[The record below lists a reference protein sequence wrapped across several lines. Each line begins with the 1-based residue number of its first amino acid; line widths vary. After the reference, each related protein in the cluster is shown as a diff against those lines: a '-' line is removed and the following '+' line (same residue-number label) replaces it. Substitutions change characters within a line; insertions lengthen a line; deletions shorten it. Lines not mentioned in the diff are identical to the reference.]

1 MTNLSNFDPFLDW
14 NVEFI
19 DNAVVLKKG
28 TDKSLYM
35 LNDEHKTPF
44 KMYFLG
50 TFDIYKAMDLKLKY
64 NDYIYIT
71 DDNNYDYGRKLFSI
85 NDDCKIN
92 VLMKK
97 LNKQIPQ
104 TFTNEELNK
113 LLAMTLSES
122 KINLKQLNDYPIY
135 YNYIINLINKQKRKI
150 DESEQLMNK
159 LKEYIMMNQNKDKTL
174 LRFDLHSKKEYNKLL
189 DKHKIELDDYIKKPR
204 KVKTITIKKNEAN
217 FIGPDSKGGQ
227 DITDFLKNPP
237 TRDLQNNIKLFEYFF
252 DRKPSDYEIQLLNVH
267 EPQFNIRKQIKN
279 YQFKT
284 YSRIPGG
291 FIGDIFFN
299 KSKFACLLLININT
313 RKAYAYALNNVEVYE
328 VNPDSKGSQIKP
340 IGGQK
345 NDYGNREYTITYSTT
360 NKKTT
365 SNLINVFNKFLNDI
379 DHKPKARTLK
389 EAKITSLRFDNES
402 AVKSKQFQTML
413 RNNGITFV
421 PVVEGSHTSLSLID
435 RLCRTIRDISYNMGI
450 KILTQNDI
458 NKVLN
463 VYNNMYHSSLSK
475 ILGKKITPNEV
486 NNSPELEQ
494 QIINYCID
502 YNKQLKVLHPEIE
515 LQVGQ
520 ICKVYQPFDKFKK
533 RRRLLKKDYYKIVN
547 KTGNIYT
554 VQNMRNNK
562 KIDVPRYF
570 IYDI

>member
-1 MTNLSNFDPFLDW
+1 MMNLSNSGPSLDW

-28 TDKSLYM
+28 TDKRLYM
-35 LNDEHKTPF
+35 LNDKYKTPF
-44 KMYFLG
+44 KMYFVG
-50 TFDIYKAMDLKLKY
+50 TFDEYKAMFLKLKY
-64 NDYIYIT
+64 NEYIYVKD
-71 DDNNYDYGRKLFSI
+71 DDNYTSRLFSI
-85 NDDCKIN
+85 NNYCKIN
-92 VLMKK
+92 MLMKK
-97 LNKQIPQ
+97 LNNQIPQ
-104 TFTNEELNK
+104 TFTNKELNK
-113 LLAMTLSES
+113 
-122 KINLKQLNDYPIY
+122 IDLKQLNDYPIY
-135 YNYIINLINKQKRKI
+135 YNYIINLINEQKRKI
-150 DESEQLMNK
+150 VESEQLMNE
-159 LKEYIMMNQNKDKTL
+159 LKEYILINPKMDKIL
-174 LRFDLHSKKEYNKLL
+174 LKLDLDKKGYNKLI
-189 DKHKIELDDYIKKPR
+189 DIHKIELNDYINNRR
-204 KVKTITIKKNEAN
+204 KVKTITIKKNE
-217 FIGPDSKGGQ
+217 
-227 DITDFLKNPP
+227 DINDFLKNPP

-252 DRKPSDYEIQLLNVH
+252 NRKPSDYETQLLNVH
-267 EPQFNIRKQIKN
+267 EPQFNVRKQIKN

-284 YSRIPGG
+284 YSRVPGG

-313 RKAYAYALNNVEVYE
+313 RKAYGYSLNNVEIKPLMAMTPKE
-328 VNPDSKGSQIKP
+328 SKP
-340 IGGQK
+340 IGGQ
-345 NDYGNREYTITYSTT
+345 NDYGNQVYEINPGSKGSQVYTITYSTT

-365 SNLINVFNKFLNDI
+365 SNLINVFKQFLNDI
-379 DHKPKARTLK
+379 NH
-389 EAKITSLRFDNES
+389 KITSLRFDNES

-413 RNNGITFV
+413 RNNGIKFV

-450 KILTQNDI
+450 KILTQKDI
-458 NKVLN
+458 DKVLN

-475 ILGKKITPNEV
+475 MLGKKITPNEV
-486 NNSPELEQ
+486 NDHPELEQ

-554 VQNMRNNK
+554 VQNTRNNK

>member
-1 MTNLSNFDPFLDW
+1 MTNVDW
-14 NVEFI
+14 LVEFI
-19 DNAVVLKKG
+19 DNSVVLRKG
-28 TDKSLYM
+28 TNETIYM

-50 TFDIYKAMDLKLKY
+50 TFDIDKAIDLSLKY
-64 NDYIYIT
+64 NDYVYLKD
-71 DDNNYDYGRKLFSI
+71 DDNYNPRTTLFSI
-85 NDDCKIN
+85 NDNCKIN

-104 TFTNEELNK
+104 IFTNEELN
-113 LLAMTLSES
+113 

-135 YNYIINLINKQKRKI
+135 YNYITKLINEQKRKI
-150 DESEQLMNK
+150 DESKQLMDE
-159 LKEYIMMNQNKDKTL
+159 LKKYILMNQNKDKTL
-174 LRFDLHSKKEYNKLL
+174 LKLELEHKGFNKLIPNHM
-189 DKHKIELDDYIKKPR
+189 DEINNFIKSVQST
-204 KVKTITIKKNEAN
+204 KVKTITINKNE
-217 FIGPDSKGGQ
+217 
-227 DITDFLKNPP
+227 DITDFLQNPP

-252 DRKPSDYEIQLLNVH
+252 DRKPNDYETQLLNVH
-267 EPQFNIRKQIKN
+267 EPHFNIRKQIKK

-284 YSRIPGG
+284 YSRVPGG

-313 RKAYAYALNNVEVYE
+313 RKAYAYALNNVEIE
-328 VNPDSKGSQIKP
+328 PL
-340 IGGQK
+340 GQK
-345 NDYGNREYTITYSTT
+345 NDYGSQEYTITYSTT

-365 SNLINVFNKFLNDI
+365 SNLINVFKQFLNDI
-379 DHKPKARTLK
+379 DH
-389 EAKITSLRFDNES
+389 EITSLRFDNES

-413 RNNGITFV
+413 RNNGITFIS
-421 PVVEGSHTSLSLID
+421 VVEGSHTSLSLID
-435 RLCRTIRDISYNMGI
+435 RLCRTIRDISYNTGI
-450 KILTQNDI
+450 KILNQDSI
-458 NKVLN
+458 NKILN
-463 VYNNMYHSSLSK
+463 IYNNMYHSSLSK

-486 NNSPELEQ
+486 NEHPELEQ

-533 RRRLLKKDYYKIVN
+533 RRRLLKKDYYRIVN

-554 VQNMRNNK
+554 VQNVRNNK

>member
-1 MTNLSNFDPFLDW
+1 MMNLSNSGPNVLNNDW

-19 DNAVVLKKG
+19 DNAVVLRKG
-28 TDKSLYM
+28 TDKRIYM

-50 TFDIYKAMDLKLKY
+50 TFNEYKAMDLKLKY
-64 NDYIYIT
+64 NDYIYVKY
-71 DDNNYDYGRKLFSI
+71 DDDYKSRLFSI
-85 NDDCKIN
+85 NNDCKIN

-104 TFTNEELNK
+104 TFTNEGLN
-113 LLAMTLSES
+113 
-122 KINLKQLNDYPIY
+122 KINLEQLNDYPIY
-135 YNYIINLINKQKRKI
+135 YNYITNLINKQKRKI
-150 DESEQLMNK
+150 DESEQLMNE
-159 LKEYIMMNQNKDKTL
+159 LKNYVLMNPNRDKTL
-174 LRFDLHSKKEYNKLL
+174 LKIDLRNKGFDKLL
-189 DKHKIELDDYIKKPR
+189 NNHKIELDDYINNKR
-204 KVKTITIKKNEAN
+204 KIKTITIKKNE
-217 FIGPDSKGGQ
+217 
-227 DITDFLKNPP
+227 DINDFLQNPP

-252 DRKPSDYEIQLLNVH
+252 NRKPSDYEIQLLNVH

-313 RKAYAYALNNVEVYE
+313 RKAYAYTLNNVEVE
-328 VNPDSKGSQIKP
+328 PKARIPKESNKVNPDSKGSQSKP
-340 IGGQK
+340 IGQ
-345 NDYGNREYTITYSTT
+345 NEEYTITYSTT

-365 SNLINVFNKFLNDI
+365 TNLINVFKQFLNDI
-379 DHKPKARTLK
+379 DH
-389 EAKITSLRFDNES
+389 KITSLRFDNES

-413 RNNGITFV
+413 RNNGIKFI

-475 ILGKKITPNEV
+475 MLGKKITPNEV
-486 NNSPELEQ
+486 NEHPELEQ

-515 LQVGQ
+515 LQIGQ

-533 RRRLLKKDYYKIVN
+533 RRRLLKKDYYKIIN

-554 VQNMRNNK
+554 VQNTRNNK

>member
-1 MTNLSNFDPFLDW
+1 MNDKW
-14 NVEFI
+14 NIEFI
-19 DNAVVLKKG
+19 DDSVVLKKG
-28 TDKSLYM
+28 TNETIYM

-50 TFDIYKAMDLKLKY
+50 TFDIFKAMNLKLKY
-64 NDYIYIT
+64 NEYIYNT
-71 DDNNYDYGRKLFSI
+71 DDYERKMFSI
-85 NDDCKIN
+85 NDNCKIN

-113 LLAMTLSES
+113 
-122 KINLKQLNDYPIY
+122 IDLKPLNDYPIY
-135 YNYIINLINKQKRKI
+135 YEYITKLINKQKRKI
-150 DESEQLMNK
+150 DESEQLMNE
-159 LKEYIMMNQNKDKTL
+159 LKKYVLMNPNRDKTL
-174 LRFDLHSKKEYNKLL
+174 LKFDLEHKGFNKLIPN
-189 DKHKIELDDYIKKPR
+189 HMNEMNNFIKSVQST
-204 KVKTITIKKNEAN
+204 KVKTITIKKNE
-217 FIGPDSKGGQ
+217 
-227 DITDFLKNPP
+227 DINDFLQNPP

-267 EPQFNIRKQIKN
+267 EPYFNIRKQIKN

-313 RKAYAYALNNVEVYE
+313 RKAYAYALNNVEVNK
-328 VNPDSKGSQIKP
+328 VDPDSKGSQ
-340 IGGQK
+340 
-345 NDYGNREYTITYSTT
+345 EYTITYSTT

-365 SNLINVFNKFLNDI
+365 TNLINVFKQFLNDI
-379 DHKPKARTLK
+379 DHK
-389 EAKITSLRFDNES
+389 ISSLRFDNES
-402 AVKSKQFQTML
+402 AVKSKMFQTML
-413 RNNGITFV
+413 RNNGIKFI

-435 RLCRTIRDISYNMGI
+435 RLCRTIRDISYNTKT

-463 VYNNMYHSSLSK
+463 IYNNMYHSSLSK

-486 NNSPELEQ
+486 NEHPELEQ

-515 LQVGQ
+515 LEVGQ

-554 VQNMRNNK
+554 VQNVRNNK

>member
-1 MTNLSNFDPFLDW
+1 MMNLSNSDPSLDW

-19 DNAVVLKKG
+19 NNAVVLRKG
-28 TDKSLYM
+28 TDKRLYM

-50 TFDIYKAMDLKLKY
+50 TFDEYKARDLRLKY
-64 NDYIYIT
+64 NNYIYVAY
-71 DDNNYDYGRKLFSI
+71 DDNYNPNELFSI
-85 NDDCKIN
+85 NNDCKIN

-104 TFTNEELNK
+104 IFTNEELNK
-113 LLAMTLSES
+113 
-122 KINLKQLNDYPIY
+122 IDLKQLNDYPIY

-150 DESEQLMNK
+150 YESEQLMNK
-159 LKEYIMMNQNKDKTL
+159 FKEYILMNPNRDKL
-174 LRFDLHSKKEYNKLL
+174 LLKFDLHDKIEYNKLL
-189 DKHKIELDDYIKKPR
+189 PNHMHELDDYINNRR
-204 KVKTITIKKNEAN
+204 KVKTITIKKN
-217 FIGPDSKGGQ
+217 D
-227 DITDFLKNPP
+227 DINDFLKNPP

-252 DRKPSDYEIQLLNVH
+252 NRKPSDYEIQLLNVH
-267 EPQFNIRKQIKN
+267 EPQFNIRKQIKK

-313 RKAYAYALNNVEVYE
+313 RKAYAYALNNVE
-328 VNPDSKGSQIKP
+328 IKP
-340 IGGQK
+340 IGGQ
-345 NDYGNREYTITYSTT
+345 NEEYTITYSTT

-365 SNLINVFNKFLNDI
+365 SNLINVFNQFLNDI
-379 DHKPKARTLK
+379 NH
-389 EAKITSLRFDNES
+389 EITSLRFDNES

-413 RNNGITFV
+413 RNNKITFI

-450 KILTQNDI
+450 KILNQDSI

-475 ILGKKITPNEV
+475 MLGKKITPNEV
-486 NNSPELEQ
+486 NEHPELEQ

-554 VQNMRNNK
+554 VQNVRNNK

>member
-1 MTNLSNFDPFLDW
+1 MMNLSNSGQNVLNW

-19 DNAVVLKKG
+19 DDSVVLKKG
-28 TDKSLYM
+28 TNETIYM

-50 TFDIYKAMDLKLKY
+50 TFDIDKAIDLRLKY
-64 NDYIYIT
+64 NDYVYLK
-71 DDNNYDYGRKLFSI
+71 DYDNYKTTLFSI
-85 NDDCKIN
+85 NNDCKIN

-97 LNKQIPQ
+97 LNKQIPKI
-104 TFTNEELNK
+104 FTNEELNK
-113 LLAMTLSES
+113 
-122 KINLKQLNDYPIY
+122 IDLKQLNDYPIY
-135 YNYIINLINKQKRKI
+135 YNYITNLINEQKRKI
-150 DESEQLMNK
+150 VESEQLMNE
-159 LKEYIMMNQNKDKTL
+159 LKKYILMNPNRDKTL
-174 LRFDLHSKKEYNKLL
+174 LKFDLQNKREYNKLI
-189 DKHKIELDDYIKKPR
+189 DIHKIELDDYINNRR
-204 KVKTITIKKNEAN
+204 KVKTIIINKNE
-217 FIGPDSKGGQ
+217 DV
-227 DITDFLKNPP
+227 TDFLQNPP

-252 DRKPSDYEIQLLNVH
+252 NRIPSDYEIQLLNVH
-267 EPQFNIRKQIKN
+267 EPHFNIRKQIKK

-284 YSRIPGG
+284 YSRVPGG

-313 RKAYAYALNNVEVYE
+313 RKAYAYALNNVEIEPV
-328 VNPDSKGSQIKP
+328 
-340 IGGQK
+340 
-345 NDYGNREYTITYSTT
+345 GNKVYTITYSTT

-365 SNLINVFNKFLNDI
+365 SNLINVFKKFINDI
-379 DHKPKARTLK
+379 NH
-389 EAKITSLRFDNES
+389 KITSLRFDNES

-413 RNNGITFV
+413 RNNGIKFIS
-421 PVVEGSHTSLSLID
+421 VVEGSHTSLSLID

-450 KILTQNDI
+450 KILNQDSI

-475 ILGKKITPNEV
+475 MTNKKITPNEV

-554 VQNMRNNK
+554 VQNTRNNK

>member
-1 MTNLSNFDPFLDW
+1 MMNLSNSGSNVLNNDW

-28 TDKSLYM
+28 TDKRIYM

-64 NDYIYIT
+64 NEYIYEK
-71 DDNNYDYGRKLFSI
+71 DDDDYKSRLFSI
-85 NDDCKIN
+85 NNDCKIN

-104 TFTNEELNK
+104 TFTNEGLN
-113 LLAMTLSES
+113 

-135 YNYIINLINKQKRKI
+135 YNYINNLINEQKRKI
-150 DESEQLMNK
+150 DESEQLMNE
-159 LKEYIMMNQNKDKTL
+159 LKNYVLMNRNRDKTL
-174 LRFDLHSKKEYNKLL
+174 LKFDLHEKREYDKLFPN
-189 DKHKIELDDYIKKPR
+189 HKIELDDYINNKR
-204 KVKTITIKKNEAN
+204 KIKTITIKKNE
-217 FIGPDSKGGQ
+217 
-227 DITDFLKNPP
+227 DINDFLQNPP

-252 DRKPSDYEIQLLNVH
+252 NRKPSDYEIQLLNVH
-267 EPQFNIRKQIKN
+267 EPQFNIRKQIKK

-313 RKAYAYALNNVEVYE
+313 RKAYAYALNNVE
-328 VNPDSKGSQIKP
+328 IKP
-340 IGGQK
+340 IGGQ
-345 NDYGNREYTITYSTT
+345 NDYGSQVKPIRGQNDYGSQEYTITYSTT

-365 SNLINVFNKFLNDI
+365 SNLINVFKQFLNDI
-379 DHKPKARTLK
+379 DH
-389 EAKITSLRFDNES
+389 KITSLRFDNES

-413 RNNGITFV
+413 RNNGIKFV

-475 ILGKKITPNEV
+475 MLNKKITPNEV

-554 VQNMRNNK
+554 VQNTRNNK

-570 IYDI
+570 IYDLA

>member
-1 MTNLSNFDPFLDW
+1 MAFFYTKMTNLSNSGPTVMNNEW

-19 DNAVVLKKG
+19 DYSVVLKKG
-28 TDKSLYM
+28 TDKRTYM

-50 TFDIYKAMDLKLKY
+50 TFNEYEVMNLELKY
-64 NDYIYIT
+64 NDYIYIEY
-71 DDNNYDYGRKLFSI
+71 DNDYKSRLFSI

-92 VLMKK
+92 ILMKK

-104 TFTNEELNK
+104 TFTNEGLNK
-113 LLAMTLSES
+113 
-122 KINLKQLNDYPIY
+122 INTSQLNDYPIY
-135 YNYIINLINKQKRKI
+135 YNYIIKLINKQKRKI
-150 DESEQLMNK
+150 DESEQLMNE
-159 LKEYIMMNQNKDKTL
+159 LKKYIMMNPNKDKTL
-174 LRFDLHSKKEYNKLL
+174 LKIDLRNKGFNKLL
-189 DKHKIELDDYIKKPR
+189 NNHKIKVDDYINNKR
-204 KVKTITIKKNEAN
+204 KIKTITIKKNE
-217 FIGPDSKGGQ
+217 
-227 DITDFLKNPP
+227 DINDFLQNPP

-252 DRKPSDYEIQLLNVH
+252 NRKPSDYEIQLLNVH

-313 RKAYAYALNNVEVYE
+313 RKAYAYALNNVEVYK
-328 VNPDSKGSQIKP
+328 VNPDSKGNQVYKVNPDSER
-340 IGGQK
+340 GQVYEINPGSK
-345 NDYGNREYTITYSTT
+345 GNQEYTITYSTT

-365 SNLINVFNKFLNDI
+365 SNLINVFKQFLNDI
-379 DHKPKARTLK
+379 DHK
-389 EAKITSLRFDNES
+389 ITNLRFDNES

-413 RNNGITFV
+413 RNNGIKFV

-458 NKVLN
+458 NKILN

-486 NNSPELEQ
+486 NDNPELEQ

-515 LQVGQ
+515 LKIGQ

-533 RRRLLKKDYYKIVN
+533 RRRLLKKDYYKIIN

-554 VQNMRNNK
+554 VQNIRNNK

-570 IYDI
+570 IYNLA

>member
-1 MTNLSNFDPFLDW
+1 MMNLSNSGPSVLNNEW

-19 DNAVVLKKG
+19 DNAVVLRKG
-28 TDKSLYM
+28 TDKRIYM

-64 NDYIYIT
+64 NDYIYEKDDYT
-71 DDNNYDYGRKLFSI
+71 DDYILKMYSI

-104 TFTNEELNK
+104 TFTNEELN
-113 LLAMTLSES
+113 

-150 DESEQLMNK
+150 DESEQLMNE
-159 LKEYIMMNQNKDKTL
+159 LKKYVLMNQNRDKTL
-174 LRFDLHSKKEYNKLL
+174 LKMDLRNKGFDKLL
-189 DKHKIELDDYIKKPR
+189 NNHKIELNDYINNKR
-204 KVKTITIKKNEAN
+204 KIKTITIKKNE
-217 FIGPDSKGGQ
+217 
-227 DITDFLKNPP
+227 DINDFLKNPP

-252 DRKPSDYEIQLLNVH
+252 NRKPNDYEIQLLNVH

-284 YSRIPGG
+284 YSRVPGG

-313 RKAYAYALNNVEVYE
+313 RKAYAYALNNVEVYK
-328 VNPDSKGSQIKP
+328 VNPDSKGNQVKPKARVPKEAKP
-340 IGGQK
+340 IGQ
-345 NDYGNREYTITYSTT
+345 NEEYTITYSTT

-365 SNLINVFNKFLNDI
+365 TNLINVFKQFLNDI
-379 DHKPKARTLK
+379 NH
-389 EAKITSLRFDNES
+389 KITSLRFDNES

-413 RNNGITFV
+413 RNNGIKFI

-463 VYNNMYHSSLSK
+463 VYNNMFHSSLSK

-486 NNSPELEQ
+486 NDNPELEQ

-554 VQNMRNNK
+554 VQNVRNNK

-570 IYDI
+570 IYDLA

>member
-1 MTNLSNFDPFLDW
+1 MAFFYTKMMNLSNSGPTVMDW

-19 DNAVVLKKG
+19 DDSVVLKKG
-28 TDKSLYM
+28 TDKRTYM

-50 TFDIYKAMDLKLKY
+50 TFNEYEVMNLELKY
-64 NDYIYIT
+64 NDYIYVEY
-71 DDNNYDYGRKLFSI
+71 DNDYKSSLFSI

-92 VLMKK
+92 ILMKK

-104 TFTNEELNK
+104 TFTNEGLN
-113 LLAMTLSES
+113 
-122 KINLKQLNDYPIY
+122 KINLEQLNEYPIY

-150 DESEQLMNK
+150 DESEQLMNE
-159 LKEYIMMNQNKDKTL
+159 LKKYVLMNPNKDKTL
-174 LRFDLHSKKEYNKLL
+174 LKYDLEHKGFNKLIIN
-189 DKHKIELDDYIKKPR
+189 HKIELNDYINNRR
-204 KVKTITIKKNEAN
+204 KIKTITIKKNE
-217 FIGPDSKGGQ
+217 
-227 DITDFLKNPP
+227 DINDFLQNPP

-252 DRKPSDYEIQLLNVH
+252 NRKPSDYEIQLLNVH
-267 EPQFNIRKQIKN
+267 EPYFNVRKQIKQ

-284 YSRIPGG
+284 YSRVPGG

-313 RKAYAYALNNVEVYE
+313 RKAYAYALNNVEVYK
-328 VNPDSKGSQIKP
+328 VNQDSKGSQAKP
-340 IGGQK
+340 IGQ
-345 NDYGNREYTITYSTT
+345 NEEYTITYSTT

-365 SNLINVFNKFLNDI
+365 SNLINVFKQFLNDI
-379 DHKPKARTLK
+379 DH
-389 EAKITSLRFDNES
+389 KITSLRFDNES

-413 RNNGITFV
+413 RNNGIKFI

-458 NKVLN
+458 NKILN

-486 NNSPELEQ
+486 NEHPELEQ

-554 VQNMRNNK
+554 VQNTRNNK

>member
-1 MTNLSNFDPFLDW
+1 MINDEW

-19 DNAVVLKKG
+19 DESVVLRKG
-28 TDKSLYM
+28 TDKRMYM

-50 TFDIYKAMDLKLKY
+50 TFDIDQAIDLMLKY
-64 NDYIYIT
+64 NDYVYLKN
-71 DDNNYDYGRKLFSI
+71 DDNYNPRTTLFSI
-85 NDDCKIN
+85 NDNCKIN
-92 VLMKK
+92 ILIKK

-104 TFTNEELNK
+104 IFTNEELNK
-113 LLAMTLSES
+113 
-122 KINLKQLNDYPIY
+122 IDIKQLNDYPIY

-150 DESEQLMNK
+150 DESKQLMDE
-159 LKEYIMMNQNKDKTL
+159 LKKYVLMNQNKDKTL
-174 LRFDLHSKKEYNKLL
+174 IKLELEHKGFNKLL
-189 DKHKIELDDYIKKPR
+189 PNHMDELNDYIKSVQST
-204 KVKTITIKKNEAN
+204 KVKTITIKKNDE
-217 FIGPDSKGGQ
+217 ID
-227 DITDFLKNPP
+227 DFLKNPP
-237 TRDLQNNIKLFEYFF
+237 TRDLQNNVKLFEYFF
-252 DRKPSDYEIQLLNVH
+252 NRKPNDYETQLLNVH
-267 EPQFNIRKQIKN
+267 EPHFNIRKQIKK

-284 YSRIPGG
+284 YSRVPGG

-313 RKAYAYALNNVEVYE
+313 RKAYAYALNNVEIE
-328 VNPDSKGSQIKP
+328 PKGNQ
-340 IGGQK
+340 

-365 SNLINVFNKFLNDI
+365 SNLINVFKQFLNDI
-379 DHKPKARTLK
+379 DHKPNARNLS
-389 EAKITSLRFDNES
+389 ESKITSLRFDNES

-413 RNNGITFV
+413 RNNGIKFI

-463 VYNNMYHSSLSK
+463 VYNNMFHSSLSK

-486 NNSPELEQ
+486 NDHPELEQ

-515 LQVGQ
+515 LEIGQ
-520 ICKVYQPFDKFKK
+520 ICKVFQPFDKFKK
-533 RRRLLKKDYYKIVN
+533 RRRLLKKDYYRIVN

-554 VQNMRNNK
+554 VQNVRNNK

>member
-1 MTNLSNFDPFLDW
+1 MAFFYTKMTNLSNSGPTVMDW

-19 DNAVVLKKG
+19 DNAVVLRKG
-28 TDKSLYM
+28 TDKRTYM

-50 TFDIYKAMDLKLKY
+50 TFNEYEVMNLELKY
-64 NDYIYIT
+64 NDYIYVEY
-71 DDNNYDYGRKLFSI
+71 DNDYKSRLFSI
-85 NDDCKIN
+85 NNDCKIN
-92 VLMKK
+92 ILMKK

-113 LLAMTLSES
+113 IDLE
-122 KINLKQLNDYPIY
+122 QLNEYPIY

-150 DESEQLMNK
+150 DESEQLMNE
-159 LKEYIMMNQNKDKTL
+159 LKKYVLMNPNKDKTL
-174 LRFDLHSKKEYNKLL
+174 LKIDLHSKREYDKLL
-189 DKHKIELDDYIKKPR
+189 PNHKFKLDDYINNKR
-204 KVKTITIKKNEAN
+204 KIKTITIKKNE
-217 FIGPDSKGGQ
+217 
-227 DITDFLKNPP
+227 DINDFLQNPP

-252 DRKPSDYEIQLLNVH
+252 NRKPSDYEIQLLNVH

-284 YSRIPGG
+284 YSRVPGG

-313 RKAYAYALNNVEVYE
+313 RKTYAYALNNVEVYK
-328 VNPDSKGSQIKP
+328 VNPDSKGSQ
-340 IGGQK
+340 
-345 NDYGNREYTITYSTT
+345 NEEYTITYSTT

-365 SNLINVFNKFLNDI
+365 SNLINVFKQFLNDI
-379 DHKPKARTLK
+379 DH
-389 EAKITSLRFDNES
+389 KITSLRFDNES

-413 RNNGITFV
+413 RNNGIKFI

-458 NKVLN
+458 NKILN

-486 NNSPELEQ
+486 NDNPELEQ

-554 VQNMRNNK
+554 VQNVRNNK

>member
-1 MTNLSNFDPFLDW
+1 MMNLSNSEPNVLNNEW

-19 DNAVVLKKG
+19 DNAVVLRKG
-28 TDKSLYM
+28 TDKRTYM

-64 NDYIYIT
+64 NDYIYVKY
-71 DDNNYDYGRKLFSI
+71 DDDYKSRLFSI
-85 NDDCKIN
+85 NNDCKIN

-104 TFTNEELNK
+104 IFTNEELNK
-113 LLAMTLSES
+113 
-122 KINLKQLNDYPIY
+122 IDLKQLNDYPIY

-150 DESEQLMNK
+150 DESEQLMNE
-159 LKEYIMMNQNKDKTL
+159 LKKYVLMNPNRDKTL
-174 LRFDLHSKKEYNKLL
+174 LKMDLRNKGFDKLL
-189 DKHKIELDDYIKKPR
+189 NNHKIELDDYINNKR
-204 KVKTITIKKNEAN
+204 KIKTITIKKNE
-217 FIGPDSKGGQ
+217 
-227 DITDFLKNPP
+227 DINDFLQNPP
-237 TRDLQNNIKLFEYFF
+237 TRDLQNNIRLFEYFF

-267 EPQFNIRKQIKN
+267 EPYFNIRKQIKQ

-284 YSRIPGG
+284 YSRVPGG

-313 RKAYAYALNNVEVYE
+313 RKAYGYALNNVEIE
-328 VNPDSKGSQIKP
+328 PLDKE
-340 IGGQK
+340 
-345 NDYGNREYTITYSTT
+345 NDYGNQEYTITYSTT

-365 SNLINVFNKFLNDI
+365 SNLINVFKQFLNDI
-379 DHKPKARTLK
+379 DH
-389 EAKITSLRFDNES
+389 KITSLRFDNES

-413 RNNGITFV
+413 RNNKIKFI

-515 LQVGQ
+515 LQIGQ

-554 VQNMRNNK
+554 VQNTRNNK

-570 IYDI
+570 IYDILD

>member
-1 MTNLSNFDPFLDW
+1 MMNLSNSGPSVLNNEW

-19 DNAVVLKKG
+19 DNAVVLRKG
-28 TDKSLYM
+28 TDKRIYM

-64 NDYIYIT
+64 NDYIYEKNDYT
-71 DDNNYDYGRKLFSI
+71 DDYILKMYSI

-104 TFTNEELNK
+104 TFTNEELN
-113 LLAMTLSES
+113 

-150 DESEQLMNK
+150 DESEQLMNE
-159 LKEYIMMNQNKDKTL
+159 LKKYVLMNQNRDKTL
-174 LRFDLHSKKEYNKLL
+174 LKMDLRNKGFDKLL
-189 DKHKIELDDYIKKPR
+189 NNHKIELNDYINNKR
-204 KVKTITIKKNEAN
+204 KIKTIKIVRNE
-217 FIGPDSKGGQ
+217 
-227 DITDFLKNPP
+227 DINDFLKNPP

-252 DRKPSDYEIQLLNVH
+252 NRKPNDYEIQLLNVH
-267 EPQFNIRKQIKN
+267 EPYFNIRKQIKN

-313 RKAYAYALNNVEVYE
+313 RKAYAYALNNVEVYK
-328 VNPDSKGSQIKP
+328 VNPDSKGSQIETIK
-340 IGGQK
+340 GQ
-345 NDYGNREYTITYSTT
+345 NEEYTITYSTT

-365 SNLINVFNKFLNDI
+365 NNLINVFKQFLNDI
-379 DHKPKARTLK
+379 NH
-389 EAKITSLRFDNES
+389 KITSLRFDNES
-402 AVKSKQFQTML
+402 AVKSKQFQIML

-450 KILTQNDI
+450 KILNQDSI
-458 NKVLN
+458 NKVIN

-475 ILGKKITPNEV
+475 MLGKKITPNEV
-486 NNSPELEQ
+486 NEHPELEQ

-554 VQNMRNNK
+554 VQNTRNNK

>member
-1 MTNLSNFDPFLDW
+1 MMNLSNSGPNVLDW

-19 DNAVVLKKG
+19 DNAVVLRKG
-28 TDKSLYM
+28 TNETIYM
-35 LNDEHKTPF
+35 LNDQHKTPF

-50 TFDIYKAMDLKLKY
+50 TFNEYKAMDLKLKY
-64 NDYIYIT
+64 NEYIYIEF
-71 DDNNYDYGRKLFSI
+71 DDDYKNRLFSI
-85 NDDCKIN
+85 NNDCKIN

-97 LNKQIPQ
+97 LNEQIPQ
-104 TFTNEELNK
+104 TFTNEGLN
-113 LLAMTLSES
+113 

-150 DESEQLMNK
+150 DESEQIMNELKNYVLMNR
-159 LKEYIMMNQNKDKTL
+159 NRDKTL
-174 LRFDLHSKKEYNKLL
+174 LKFDLHDKREYNKLL
-189 DKHKIELDDYIKKPR
+189 PNHKIELDNYINESR
-204 KVKTITIKKNEAN
+204 KVKTITIKKNE
-217 FIGPDSKGGQ
+217 
-227 DITDFLKNPP
+227 DINDFLKNPP

-252 DRKPSDYEIQLLNVH
+252 NRKPSDYEIQLLNVH
-267 EPQFNIRKQIKN
+267 EPYFNVRKQIKN

-328 VNPDSKGSQIKP
+328 VSQESWPGLRKSPNPDSKGSQIKP
-340 IGGQK
+340 IGGQ
-345 NDYGNREYTITYSTT
+345 NDYGSQEYTITYSTT

-365 SNLINVFNKFLNDI
+365 SNLINVFKQFLNDI
-379 DHKPKARTLK
+379 DH
-389 EAKITSLRFDNES
+389 KITSLRFDNES

-413 RNNGITFV
+413 QNNGIKFI

-475 ILGKKITPNEV
+475 ILNKKITPNEV
-486 NNSPELEQ
+486 NEHPELEQ

-515 LQVGQ
+515 LEVGQ
-520 ICKVYQPFDKFKK
+520 ICKVYQSFDKFKK
-533 RRRLLKKDYYKIVN
+533 RRRILKKDYYKIVN

-554 VQNMRNNK
+554 VQNTRNNK

-570 IYDI
+570 IYDLA

>member
-1 MTNLSNFDPFLDW
+1 MMNDEW

-19 DNAVVLKKG
+19 DNSVVLKKG

-35 LNDEHKTPF
+35 LNDQHKTPF

-50 TFDIYKAMDLKLKY
+50 TFDIYKSIGLELKY
-64 NDYIYIT
+64 NEYIYNT
-71 DDNNYDYGRKLFSI
+71 DDDNDDYGRKMFSI
-85 NDDCKIN
+85 NDNCKIN

-122 KINLKQLNDYPIY
+122 KIDLKPLNDYPIY
-135 YNYIINLINKQKRKI
+135 YNYITKLINEQKRKI
-150 DESEQLMNK
+150 NDSEQLMNK
-159 LKEYIMMNQNKDKTL
+159 LKEYVLMNQNMDKTL
-174 LRFDLHSKKEYNKLL
+174 L
-189 DKHKIELDDYIKKPR
+189 KIELRNKGFDKLFPNHMRELNDYINNKR
-204 KVKTITIKKNEAN
+204 KIKTITIKKNE
-217 FIGPDSKGGQ
+217 
-227 DITDFLKNPP
+227 DITDFLQNPP

-252 DRKPSDYEIQLLNVH
+252 DRKPSAYEIQLLNVH
-267 EPQFNIRKQIKN
+267 EPHFNLRKQIKK

-284 YSRIPGG
+284 YSRVPGG

-313 RKAYAYALNNVEVYE
+313 RKAYAYALNNVEVHE

-340 IGGQK
+340 IGK
-345 NDYGNREYTITYSTT
+345 ENYYGNNVYTITYSTT

-365 SNLINVFNKFLNDI
+365 SNLINVFNQFLNDI
-379 DHKPKARTLK
+379 DHKPNARNLK
-389 EAKITSLRFDNES
+389 DSKITSLRFDNES

-413 RNNGITFV
+413 RNNGIKFI

-450 KILTQNDI
+450 KIINQDSI

-475 ILGKKITPNEV
+475 MLGKKITPNEV

-554 VQNMRNNK
+554 VQNTRNNK

>member
-1 MTNLSNFDPFLDW
+1 MMNLSNSDPSLLDW

-19 DNAVVLKKG
+19 DNAVVLRKG
-28 TDKSLYM
+28 TDKRIYM

-50 TFDIYKAMDLKLKY
+50 TFDTYKAMDLKLKY
-64 NDYIYIT
+64 NDYIYET
-71 DDNNYDYGRKLFSI
+71 DDTYYGPTRKLFSI
-85 NDDCKIN
+85 NNDCKIN

-97 LNKQIPQ
+97 LNNQIPQ
-104 TFTNEELNK
+104 TFTNEELN
-113 LLAMTLSES
+113 

-135 YNYIINLINKQKRKI
+135 YHYIINLINKQKRKI
-150 DESEQLMNK
+150 VESEQLMNE
-159 LKEYIMMNQNKDKTL
+159 LKNYVLMNRNRDKTL
-174 LRFDLHSKKEYNKLL
+174 LKFDLHDKREYNKLL
-189 DKHKIELDDYIKKPR
+189 PNHKIKLDNYINESR
-204 KVKTITIKKNEAN
+204 KVKTITIKRNE
-217 FIGPDSKGGQ
+217 
-227 DITDFLKNPP
+227 DINDFLQNPP

-252 DRKPSDYEIQLLNVH
+252 NRKPNDYEIQLLNVH
-267 EPQFNIRKQIKN
+267 EPYFNIRKQIKN

-284 YSRIPGG
+284 YSRVPGG

-328 VNPDSKGSQIKP
+328 VNPDSKGSQVKP
-340 IGGQK
+340 LDK
-345 NDYGNREYTITYSTT
+345 ENDYGSREYTITYSTT

-365 SNLINVFNKFLNDI
+365 NNLINVFKQFLNDI
-379 DHKPKARTLK
+379 DH
-389 EAKITSLRFDNES
+389 KITSLRFDNES

-413 RNNGITFV
+413 RNNKIKFV

-486 NNSPELEQ
+486 NEHPELEQ

-554 VQNMRNNK
+554 VQNVRNNK

>member
-1 MTNLSNFDPFLDW
+1 MMNLSNSDPTVMAWNPSESGPISLAW

-19 DNAVVLKKG
+19 DNAVVLRKG
-28 TDKSLYM
+28 TDKRIYM

-50 TFDIYKAMDLKLKY
+50 TFNEYKVIDLKF
-64 NDYIYIT
+64 NDYIYVKS
-71 DDNNYDYGRKLFSI
+71 DDNYYYKITLFSI
-85 NDDCKIN
+85 NNNCKIN
-92 VLMKK
+92 ILMKK
-97 LNKQIPQ
+97 LNNQIPQ
-104 TFTNEELNK
+104 TFTNEGLNK
-113 LLAMTLSES
+113 
-122 KINLKQLNDYPIY
+122 IDLKQLNDYPIY
-135 YNYIINLINKQKRKI
+135 YNYITNLINKQKRKI
-150 DESEQLMNK
+150 DESEQLMNEFK
-159 LKEYIMMNQNKDKTL
+159 KYILMNLKKDKTL
-174 LRFDLHSKKEYNKLL
+174 LKMDLHAKKEYDKLL
-189 DKHKIELDDYIKKPR
+189 PNYKIKLDNYINESR
-204 KVKTITIKKNEAN
+204 KIKTITIKKNE
-217 FIGPDSKGGQ
+217 
-227 DITDFLKNPP
+227 DINDFLQNPP

-252 DRKPSDYEIQLLNVH
+252 NRKPNDYEIQLLNVH
-267 EPQFNIRKQIKN
+267 EPQFNVRKQIKK

-284 YSRIPGG
+284 YSRVPGG

-313 RKAYAYALNNVEVYE
+313 RKAYAYALNNVEVYK
-328 VNPDSKGSQIKP
+328 VNPDSKGIQIKP
-340 IGGQK
+340 IGGQ
-345 NDYGNREYTITYSTT
+345 NDYGNQEYAITYSTT

-365 SNLINVFNKFLNDI
+365 SNLINVFKQFLNDI
-379 DHKPKARTLK
+379 NH
-389 EAKITSLRFDNES
+389 KITSLRFDNES
-402 AVKSKQFQTML
+402 AIKSKSFQTML
-413 RNNGITFV
+413 RNNGIKFV

-486 NNSPELEQ
+486 NEHPELEQ

-554 VQNMRNNK
+554 VQNTRNNK

-570 IYDI
+570 IYDLA

>member
-1 MTNLSNFDPFLDW
+1 MTNVDW
-14 NVEFI
+14 NIEFI
-19 DNAVVLKKG
+19 DNSVVLKKG
-28 TDKSLYM
+28 TDNVLYM
-35 LNDEHKTPF
+35 LNDQHKTPF

-50 TFDIYKAMDLKLKY
+50 TFDIYKSIGLELKY
-64 NDYIYIT
+64 NEYIYNT
-71 DDNNYDYGRKLFSI
+71 DDDNDDYGRKMFSI
-85 NDDCKIN
+85 NDNCKIN

-104 TFTNEELNK
+104 TFSNEELNK
-113 LLAMTLSES
+113 
-122 KINLKQLNDYPIY
+122 INVDSSSQLNDYPIY
-135 YNYIINLINKQKRKI
+135 YKYISNLINKQKRKI

-159 LKEYIMMNQNKDKTL
+159 LKEYIMMNPKMDKIL
-174 LRFDLHSKKEYNKLL
+174 LKFELEHKGFNKLIPN
-189 DKHKIELDDYIKKPR
+189 HMNEINNFIKSVQST
-204 KVKTITIKKNEAN
+204 KVKTITIKKNDEIA
-217 FIGPDSKGGQ
+217 
-227 DITDFLKNPP
+227 DFLQNPP
-237 TRDLQNNIKLFEYFF
+237 TKDLQNNIKLFEYFF
-252 DRKPSDYEIQLLNVH
+252 NRKPNDYETQLLDVH
-267 EPQFNIRKQIKN
+267 EPHFNIRKQIKK

-313 RKAYAYALNNVEVYE
+313 RKAYAYALNNVEIE
-328 VNPDSKGSQIKP
+328 PISQA
-340 IGGQK
+340 
-345 NDYGNREYTITYSTT
+345 NDYGGQEYTITYSTT

-365 SNLINVFNKFLNDI
+365 NNLINVFKQFLNDVN
-379 DHKPKARTLK
+379 H
-389 EAKITSLRFDNES
+389 KITSLRFDNES
-402 AVKSKQFQTML
+402 AVKSKSFQTML
-413 RNNGITFV
+413 RNNGIKFI

-435 RLCRTIRDISYNMGI
+435 RLCRTIRDISYNLGI
-450 KILTQNDI
+450 KILTQKDI
-458 NKVLN
+458 NKVLD

-475 ILGKKITPNEV
+475 ILAKKITPNEV
-486 NNSPELEQ
+486 NEHPELEQ

-515 LQVGQ
+515 LEIGQ

-570 IYDI
+570 IYDL

>member
-1 MTNLSNFDPFLDW
+1 MTNVDW
-14 NVEFI
+14 LVEFI
-19 DNAVVLKKG
+19 DNSVVLRKG
-28 TDKSLYM
+28 TNETIYM

-50 TFDIYKAMDLKLKY
+50 TFDIDKAIDLSLKY
-64 NDYIYIT
+64 NDYVYLK
-71 DDNNYDYGRKLFSI
+71 DDNNYNPRTTLFSI
-85 NDDCKIN
+85 NDNCKIN

-104 TFTNEELNK
+104 IFTNEELN
-113 LLAMTLSES
+113 

-135 YNYIINLINKQKRKI
+135 YNYITKLINEQKRKI
-150 DESEQLMNK
+150 DESKQLMDE
-159 LKEYIMMNQNKDKTL
+159 LKKYILMNQNKDKTL
-174 LRFDLHSKKEYNKLL
+174 LKLELEHKGFNKLIPNHM
-189 DKHKIELDDYIKKPR
+189 DEINNFIKSVQST
-204 KVKTITIKKNEAN
+204 KVKTITINKNE
-217 FIGPDSKGGQ
+217 
-227 DITDFLKNPP
+227 DITDFLQNPP

-252 DRKPSDYEIQLLNVH
+252 DRKPNDYETQLLNVH
-267 EPQFNIRKQIKN
+267 EPHFNIRKQIKK

-284 YSRIPGG
+284 YSRVPGG

-313 RKAYAYALNNVEVYE
+313 RKAYAYALNNVEIE
-328 VNPDSKGSQIKP
+328 PL
-340 IGGQK
+340 GQ
-345 NDYGNREYTITYSTT
+345 NDYGSREYTITYSTT

-365 SNLINVFNKFLNDI
+365 SNLINVFKQFLNDI
-379 DHKPKARTLK
+379 DH
-389 EAKITSLRFDNES
+389 EITSLRFDNES

-413 RNNGITFV
+413 RNNGITFI

-435 RLCRTIRDISYNMGI
+435 RLCRTIRDISYNTGI
-450 KILTQNDI
+450 KILNQDSI
-458 NKVLN
+458 NKILN
-463 VYNNMYHSSLSK
+463 IYNNMYHSSLSK

-486 NNSPELEQ
+486 NEHPELEQ

-533 RRRLLKKDYYKIVN
+533 RRRLLKKDYYRIVN

-554 VQNMRNNK
+554 VQNVRNNK

>member
-1 MTNLSNFDPFLDW
+1 MSNVDW

-19 DNAVVLKKG
+19 DNAVVLRKG
-28 TDKSLYM
+28 TDKRTYM

-50 TFDIYKAMDLKLKY
+50 TFNEYKVIDLKLKY
-64 NDYIYIT
+64 NDYIYVKY
-71 DDNNYDYGRKLFSI
+71 DDYETTLFSI
-85 NDDCKIN
+85 NNNCKIN
-92 VLMKK
+92 MLMKK

-104 TFTNEELNK
+104 TFTNEGLN
-113 LLAMTLSES
+113 
-122 KINLKQLNDYPIY
+122 KINLEQLNDYPIY

-150 DESEQLMNK
+150 DESEQLMNE
-159 LKEYIMMNQNKDKTL
+159 LKNYVLINRNRDKTL
-174 LRFDLHSKKEYNKLL
+174 LRFDLHAKREYNKLL
-189 DKHKIELDDYIKKPR
+189 LNHKIELDNYINESR
-204 KVKTITIKKNEAN
+204 KIKTITIKKNEN
-217 FIGPDSKGGQ
+217 IN
-227 DITDFLKNPP
+227 DFLQNPP

-252 DRKPSDYEIQLLNVH
+252 NRKPNDYEIQLLNVH
-267 EPQFNIRKQIKN
+267 EPYFNVRKQIKN

-284 YSRIPGG
+284 YSRVPGG

-313 RKAYAYALNNVEVYE
+313 RKAYAYALNNVE
-328 VNPDSKGSQIKP
+328 IKP
-340 IGGQK
+340 IGNQ
-345 NDYGNREYTITYSTT
+345 NEEYTITYSTT

-365 SNLINVFNKFLNDI
+365 SNLINVFKQFLHDI
-379 DHKPKARTLK
+379 DH
-389 EAKITSLRFDNES
+389 KITSLRFDNES

-413 RNNGITFV
+413 RNNCIKFV

-475 ILGKKITPNEV
+475 MLGKKITPNEV
-486 NNSPELEQ
+486 NDNPELEQ

-515 LQVGQ
+515 LEIGQ

-554 VQNMRNNK
+554 VQNVRNNK

-570 IYDI
+570 IYDLA

>member
-1 MTNLSNFDPFLDW
+1 MMNLSNSGPSILNNEW

-28 TDKSLYM
+28 TDKRIHM

-64 NDYIYIT
+64 NEYIYEK
-71 DDNNYDYGRKLFSI
+71 DDYMLKMYSI
-85 NDDCKIN
+85 NDNCKIN

-97 LNKQIPQ
+97 LNKEIPQ
-104 TFTNEELNK
+104 TFTNKELN
-113 LLAMTLSES
+113 

-135 YNYIINLINKQKRKI
+135 YNYIINLIDKQKRKI
-150 DESEQLMNK
+150 DESEQIMNK
-159 LKEYIMMNQNKDKTL
+159 LKEYVLMNRNKDKTL
-174 LRFDLHSKKEYNKLL
+174 LKMDLHAKREYNKLL
-189 DKHKIELDDYIKKPR
+189 LNHKIELDDYINNKR
-204 KVKTITIKKNEAN
+204 KIKTITIKKNE
-217 FIGPDSKGGQ
+217 
-227 DITDFLKNPP
+227 DINDFLKNPP

-252 DRKPSDYEIQLLNVH
+252 NRKPSDYEIQLLNVH
-267 EPQFNIRKQIKN
+267 EPYFNVRKQIKN

-284 YSRIPGG
+284 YSRVPGG

-313 RKAYAYALNNVEVYE
+313 RKAYAYGLNDVEVYK
-328 VNPDSKGSQIKP
+328 VNPDSKGSQAKP
-340 IGGQK
+340 IGQ
-345 NDYGNREYTITYSTT
+345 NEEYTITYSTT

-365 SNLINVFNKFLNDI
+365 SNLINVFKQFLNDI
-379 DHKPKARTLK
+379 NH
-389 EAKITSLRFDNES
+389 KITSLRFDNES

-413 RNNGITFV
+413 RNNDIKFI

-475 ILGKKITPNEV
+475 MLGKKITPNEV
-486 NNSPELEQ
+486 NDSPELEQ

-554 VQNMRNNK
+554 VQNTRNNK

-570 IYDI
+570 IYDT

>member
-1 MTNLSNFDPFLDW
+1 MMNLSNSGSNVLNNDW

-19 DNAVVLKKG
+19 DYAVVLKKG
-28 TDKSLYM
+28 TDKTIYM
-35 LNDEHKTPF
+35 LNDQHKTPF

-64 NDYIYIT
+64 NEYIYEK
-71 DDNNYDYGRKLFSI
+71 DDDDYKSRLFSI
-85 NDDCKIN
+85 NNDCKIN

-104 TFTNEELNK
+104 TFTNEGLN
-113 LLAMTLSES
+113 

-135 YNYIINLINKQKRKI
+135 YNYINNLINEQKRKI

-159 LKEYIMMNQNKDKTL
+159 LKNYVLMNPNRDKTL
-174 LRFDLHSKKEYNKLL
+174 LKFDLHEKREYNKLL
-189 DKHKIELDDYIKKPR
+189 PNHKIELDDYINNKR
-204 KVKTITIKKNEAN
+204 KIKTITIKKNE
-217 FIGPDSKGGQ
+217 
-227 DITDFLKNPP
+227 DINDFLQNPP

-252 DRKPSDYEIQLLNVH
+252 NRKPSDYEIQLLNIH
-267 EPQFNIRKQIKN
+267 EPQFNIRKQIKK

-340 IGGQK
+340 IGGQ
-345 NDYGNREYTITYSTT
+345 NDYGNQLYTITYSTT

-365 SNLINVFNKFLNDI
+365 SNLINVFKQFLNDI
-379 DHKPKARTLK
+379 DH
-389 EAKITSLRFDNES
+389 KITSLRFDNES

-413 RNNGITFV
+413 RNNGIKFV

-475 ILGKKITPNEV
+475 ILAKKITPNEV

-554 VQNMRNNK
+554 VQNTRNNK

-570 IYDI
+570 IYDLA

>member
-1 MTNLSNFDPFLDW
+1 MAFFYTKMMNLSNSGPTVMDW

-19 DNAVVLKKG
+19 DDSVVLKKG
-28 TDKSLYM
+28 TDKRTYM

-50 TFDIYKAMDLKLKY
+50 TFNEYEVMNLELKY
-64 NDYIYIT
+64 NDYIYVEY
-71 DDNNYDYGRKLFSI
+71 DNDYKSRLFSI
-85 NDDCKIN
+85 NNDCKIN
-92 VLMKK
+92 ILMKK

-104 TFTNEELNK
+104 IFTNEELNK
-113 LLAMTLSES
+113 IDLS
-122 KINLKQLNDYPIY
+122 QLNDYPIY

-150 DESEQLMNK
+150 DESEQLMNE
-159 LKEYIMMNQNKDKTL
+159 LKKYVLMNPKKDKTL
-174 LRFDLHSKKEYNKLL
+174 LKYDLEHKGFNKLIIN
-189 DKHKIELDDYIKKPR
+189 HKIELNDYINNRR
-204 KVKTITIKKNEAN
+204 KIKTITIKKNE
-217 FIGPDSKGGQ
+217 
-227 DITDFLKNPP
+227 DINDFLQNPP

-252 DRKPSDYEIQLLNVH
+252 NRKPSDYEIQLLNVH
-267 EPQFNIRKQIKN
+267 EPQFNVRKQIKQ

-284 YSRIPGG
+284 YSRVPGG

-313 RKAYAYALNNVEVYE
+313 RKAYAYALNNVEVYK
-328 VNPDSKGSQIKP
+328 VNQDSKGSQ
-340 IGGQK
+340 
-345 NDYGNREYTITYSTT
+345 NEEYTITYSTT

-365 SNLINVFNKFLNDI
+365 SNLINVFKQFLNDI
-379 DHKPKARTLK
+379 DH
-389 EAKITSLRFDNES
+389 KITSLRFDNES

-413 RNNGITFV
+413 RNNGIKFI

-458 NKVLN
+458 NKILN

-486 NNSPELEQ
+486 NDNPELEQ

-554 VQNMRNNK
+554 VQNTRNNK

>member
-1 MTNLSNFDPFLDW
+1 MMNLSESGPSLLDW

-19 DNAVVLKKG
+19 DNAIVLKKG
-28 TDKSLYM
+28 TDKTIYM

-50 TFDIYKAMDLKLKY
+50 TFDIDKAMDLKLKY
-64 NDYIYIT
+64 NEYVYEKNDYT
-71 DDNNYDYGRKLFSI
+71 DDYLLKIYSI
-85 NDDCKIN
+85 NDNCKIN
-92 VLMKK
+92 ILMKK
-97 LNKQIPQ
+97 LNKQIQQ
-104 TFTNEELNK
+104 TFTNKELNK
-113 LLAMTLSES
+113 
-122 KINLKQLNDYPIY
+122 IDLKPLKEYPIY

-150 DESEQLMNK
+150 DDSEQLMNK
-159 LKEYIMMNQNKDKTL
+159 LKEYIMMNPKMDKIL
-174 LRFDLHSKKEYNKLL
+174 LKFELEYKGFNKLIPN
-189 DKHKIELDDYIKKPR
+189 HMNEINNFIKSVQST
-204 KVKTITIKKNEAN
+204 KVKTITIKKN
-217 FIGPDSKGGQ
+217 D
-227 DITDFLKNPP
+227 DITDFLQNPP
-237 TRDLQNNIKLFEYFF
+237 TKDLQNNIKLFEYFF
-252 DRKPSDYEIQLLNVH
+252 NRKPSDYETQLLNVH
-267 EPQFNIRKQIKN
+267 EPQFNIRKQIKR

-291 FIGDIFFN
+291 YIGDIFFN

-313 RKAYAYALNNVEVYE
+313 RKAYAYALNNVEL
-328 VNPDSKGSQIKP
+328 KP
-340 IGGQK
+340 IG
-345 NDYGNREYTITYSTT
+345 NSEYTITYSTT

-365 SNLINVFNKFLNDI
+365 TNLINVFNQFLNDI
-379 DHKPKARTLK
+379 DH
-389 EAKITSLRFDNES
+389 KITSLRFDNES
-402 AVKSKQFQTML
+402 AVKSKMFQTML
-413 RNNGITFV
+413 RNNGIKFI

-435 RLCRTIRDISYNMGI
+435 RLCRTIRDLSYNMGI

-475 ILGKKITPNEV
+475 MTNKKITPNEV

-515 LQVGQ
+515 LQIGQ

-554 VQNMRNNK
+554 VQNTRNNK

>member
-1 MTNLSNFDPFLDW
+1 MMNLSNSGTTW

-19 DNAVVLKKG
+19 DDSVVLKKG
-28 TDKSLYM
+28 TNETIYM
-35 LNDEHKTPF
+35 LNDQHKTPF

-50 TFDIYKAMDLKLKY
+50 TFDIYKSIGLELKY
-64 NDYIYIT
+64 NEYIYNT
-71 DDNNYDYGRKLFSI
+71 DDDNDDYGRKMFSI
-85 NDDCKIN
+85 NDNCKIN

-113 LLAMTLSES
+113 IKPKARAPKETNTS
-122 KINLKQLNDYPIY
+122 QLNDYPIY
-135 YNYIINLINKQKRKI
+135 YEYIYNLINKQKHKI
-150 DESEQLMNK
+150 DDSEQLMNE
-159 LKEYIMMNQNKDKTL
+159 LKEYIMMNPKMDKIL
-174 LRFDLHSKKEYNKLL
+174 LKFELEHKGFNKLIPN
-189 DKHKIELDDYIKKPR
+189 HMNEINNFIKSVQST
-204 KVKTITIKKNEAN
+204 KVKTITMKKNDE
-217 FIGPDSKGGQ
+217 ID
-227 DITDFLKNPP
+227 DFLQNPP

-252 DRKPSDYEIQLLNVH
+252 DRKPSNYEIQLLDVH
-267 EPQFNIRKQIKN
+267 ESHFNIRKQIKN

-313 RKAYAYALNNVEVYE
+313 RKAYAYALNNVEIKPIGKTNDYGNQVYE
-328 VNPDSKGSQIKP
+328 INPGSKGSQ
-340 IGGQK
+340 
-345 NDYGNREYTITYSTT
+345 EYTITYSTI

-365 SNLINVFNKFLNDI
+365 SNLINVFKQFLNDI
-379 DHKPKARTLK
+379 NH
-389 EAKITSLRFDNES
+389 KITSLRFDNES
-402 AVKSKQFQTML
+402 AIKSKMFQTML
-413 RNNGITFV
+413 RDNKIKFV
-421 PVVEGSHTSLSLID
+421 SVVEGSHTSLSLID

-475 ILGKKITPNEV
+475 MLNKKITPNEV
-486 NNSPELEQ
+486 NEHPELEQ

-554 VQNMRNNK
+554 VQNTRNNK

>member
-1 MTNLSNFDPFLDW
+1 MMNLSNSGPTVMDW

-19 DNAVVLKKG
+19 DNAVVLRKG
-28 TDKSLYM
+28 TDKRIYM

-50 TFDIYKAMDLKLKY
+50 TFDIYKSMDLKLKY
-64 NDYIYIT
+64 NEYIYDTI
-71 DDNNYDYGRKLFSI
+71 DDNYDYRRKMFSI

-113 LLAMTLSES
+113 IDLS
-122 KINLKQLNDYPIY
+122 KLNDYPIY

-150 DESEQLMNK
+150 DESEQLMNE
-159 LKEYIMMNQNKDKTL
+159 LKEYVLMNQKKDKTL
-174 LRFDLHSKKEYNKLL
+174 IKFDLRNKGFDKLL
-189 DKHKIELDDYIKKPR
+189 LNHKIELEDYINNRR
-204 KVKTITIKKNEAN
+204 KIKTITIKKNE
-217 FIGPDSKGGQ
+217 
-227 DITDFLKNPP
+227 DINDFLQNPP

-267 EPQFNIRKQIKN
+267 EPYFNIRKQIKK

-313 RKAYAYALNNVEVYE
+313 RKAYAYALNNVEIKPKARVPKE
-328 VNPDSKGSQIKP
+328 AKPKARVPKEAKP
-340 IGGQK
+340 IGGQ
-345 NDYGNREYTITYSTT
+345 NDYGSREYTITYSTT

-365 SNLINVFNKFLNDI
+365 SNLINVFKQFLNDI
-379 DHKPKARTLK
+379 DH
-389 EAKITSLRFDNES
+389 KITSLRFDNES

-413 RNNGITFV
+413 RNNGIKFI

-458 NKVLN
+458 NKILN

-475 ILGKKITPNEV
+475 MVNKKITPNEV
-486 NNSPELEQ
+486 NDNPELEQ

-515 LQVGQ
+515 LEVGQ

-533 RRRLLKKDYYKIVN
+533 RRRLLKKDYYKIIN

-554 VQNMRNNK
+554 VQNVRNNK

>member
-1 MTNLSNFDPFLDW
+1 MTNVDW

-19 DNAVVLKKG
+19 DDSVVLRKG
-28 TDKSLYM
+28 TDKTIYM

-50 TFDIYKAMDLKLKY
+50 NFKEYEDMNLKLKY
-64 NDYIYIT
+64 NEYIYVKY
-71 DDNNYDYGRKLFSI
+71 DNYETKMFSI
-85 NDDCKIN
+85 NNNCKIN

-113 LLAMTLSES
+113 IDLN
-122 KINLKQLNDYPIY
+122 KLNDYPIY
-135 YNYIINLINKQKRKI
+135 YNYIINLIDKQKRKI
-150 DESEQLMNK
+150 DESEQIMNELKNYILMNRTR
-159 LKEYIMMNQNKDKTL
+159 DKTL
-174 LRFDLHSKKEYNKLL
+174 LRFDLHAKREYNKLL
-189 DKHKIELDDYIKKPR
+189 LNHKIKLDNYINESR
-204 KVKTITIKKNEAN
+204 KIKTITIKKNEN
-217 FIGPDSKGGQ
+217 IN
-227 DITDFLKNPP
+227 DFLQNPP
-237 TRDLQNNIKLFEYFF
+237 TRDLQNNIRLFEYFF
-252 DRKPSDYEIQLLNVH
+252 NRKPNDYEIQLLNVH
-267 EPQFNIRKQIKN
+267 EPYFNVRKQIKN

-284 YSRIPGG
+284 YSRVPGG

-313 RKAYAYALNNVEVYE
+313 RKAYAYALNNVE
-328 VNPDSKGSQIKP
+328 IKP
-340 IGGQK
+340 IGQ
-345 NDYGNREYTITYSTT
+345 NEEYTITYSTT

-365 SNLINVFNKFLNDI
+365 SNLINVFKQFLNDI
-379 DHKPKARTLK
+379 DH
-389 EAKITSLRFDNES
+389 KITSLRFDNES
-402 AVKSKQFQTML
+402 AVKSKQFQIML
-413 RNNGITFV
+413 QNNKIKFI

-475 ILGKKITPNEV
+475 MLNKKITPNEV
-486 NNSPELEQ
+486 NDSPELEQ

-554 VQNMRNNK
+554 VQNVRNNK

>member
-1 MTNLSNFDPFLDW
+1 MMNLSNSGPNVLNNDW

-19 DNAVVLKKG
+19 DNAVVLRKG
-28 TDKSLYM
+28 TDKRIYM

-50 TFDIYKAMDLKLKY
+50 TFNEYKAMDLKLKY
-64 NDYIYIT
+64 NDYIYVKY
-71 DDNNYDYGRKLFSI
+71 DDDYKSRLFSI
-85 NDDCKIN
+85 NNDCKIN

-104 TFTNEELNK
+104 TFTNEGLN
-113 LLAMTLSES
+113 
-122 KINLKQLNDYPIY
+122 KINLEQLNDYPIY

-150 DESEQLMNK
+150 DESEQLMNE
-159 LKEYIMMNQNKDKTL
+159 LKNYVLMNPNRDKTL
-174 LRFDLHSKKEYNKLL
+174 LKIDLRNKGFDKLL
-189 DKHKIELDDYIKKPR
+189 NNHKIELDDYINNKR
-204 KVKTITIKKNEAN
+204 KIKTITIKKNE
-217 FIGPDSKGGQ
+217 
-227 DITDFLKNPP
+227 DINDFLQNPP

-252 DRKPSDYEIQLLNVH
+252 NRKPSDYEIQLLNVH

-313 RKAYAYALNNVEVYE
+313 RKAYAYALNNVEVDK

-340 IGGQK
+340 IGQ
-345 NDYGNREYTITYSTT
+345 NEEYTITYSTT

-365 SNLINVFNKFLNDI
+365 TNLINVFKQFLNDI
-379 DHKPKARTLK
+379 DH
-389 EAKITSLRFDNES
+389 KITSLRFDNES

-413 RNNGITFV
+413 RNNGIKFIS
-421 PVVEGSHTSLSLID
+421 VVEGSHTSLSLID

-486 NNSPELEQ
+486 NEHPELEQ

-515 LQVGQ
+515 LQIGQ

-554 VQNMRNNK
+554 VQNTRNNK

>member
-1 MTNLSNFDPFLDW
+1 MMNLSNSDPSLLDW

-19 DNAVVLKKG
+19 DNAVVLRKG
-28 TDKSLYM
+28 TDKTIYM
-35 LNDEHKTPF
+35 LNDQHKTPF

-50 TFDIYKAMDLKLKY
+50 TFNEYKAMDLKLKY
-64 NDYIYIT
+64 NDYIYVKY
-71 DDNNYDYGRKLFSI
+71 DDDYKSRLFSI
-85 NDDCKIN
+85 NNDCKIN

-97 LNKQIPQ
+97 LNNQIPQ
-104 TFTNEELNK
+104 TFTNEELN
-113 LLAMTLSES
+113 

-135 YNYIINLINKQKRKI
+135 YHYIINLINKQKRKI
-150 DESEQLMNK
+150 VESEQLMNE
-159 LKEYIMMNQNKDKTL
+159 LKNYVLMNRNMDKTL
-174 LRFDLHSKKEYNKLL
+174 LKFDLHDKREYNKLL
-189 DKHKIELDDYIKKPR
+189 PNHKIKLDNYINESR
-204 KVKTITIKKNEAN
+204 KVKTITIKRNE
-217 FIGPDSKGGQ
+217 
-227 DITDFLKNPP
+227 DINDFLQNPP

-252 DRKPSDYEIQLLNVH
+252 NRKPNDYEIQLLNVH
-267 EPQFNIRKQIKN
+267 EPYFNIRKQIKN

-284 YSRIPGG
+284 YSRVPGG

-328 VNPDSKGSQIKP
+328 VNPDSKGSQVKP
-340 IGGQK
+340 LDK
-345 NDYGNREYTITYSTT
+345 ENDYGSREYTITYSTT

-365 SNLINVFNKFLNDI
+365 NNLINVFKQFLNDI
-379 DHKPKARTLK
+379 DH
-389 EAKITSLRFDNES
+389 KITSLRFDNES

-413 RNNGITFV
+413 RNNKIKFV

-486 NNSPELEQ
+486 NEHPELEQ

-554 VQNMRNNK
+554 VQNVRNNK

>member
-1 MTNLSNFDPFLDW
+1 MMNLSNSDPTVMDW

-19 DNAVVLKKG
+19 DNAVVLRKG
-28 TDKSLYM
+28 TDKRIYM

-50 TFDIYKAMDLKLKY
+50 TFNEYKVIDLKF
-64 NDYIYIT
+64 NDYIYVKS
-71 DDNNYDYGRKLFSI
+71 DDNYYYKITLFSI
-85 NDDCKIN
+85 NNDCKIN
-92 VLMKK
+92 ILMKK
-97 LNKQIPQ
+97 LNNQIPQ
-104 TFTNEELNK
+104 TFTNEGLNK
-113 LLAMTLSES
+113 
-122 KINLKQLNDYPIY
+122 IDLKQLNDYPIY
-135 YNYIINLINKQKRKI
+135 YNYITNLINKQKRKI
-150 DESEQLMNK
+150 DESEQLMNEFK
-159 LKEYIMMNQNKDKTL
+159 KYILMNLKKDKTL
-174 LRFDLHSKKEYNKLL
+174 LKMDLHAKKEYDKLL
-189 DKHKIELDDYIKKPR
+189 PNYKIKLDNYINESR
-204 KVKTITIKKNEAN
+204 KIKTITIKKNE
-217 FIGPDSKGGQ
+217 
-227 DITDFLKNPP
+227 DINDFLQNPP

-252 DRKPSDYEIQLLNVH
+252 NRKPNDYEIQLLNVH
-267 EPQFNIRKQIKN
+267 EPQFNVRKQIKK

-284 YSRIPGG
+284 YSRVPGG

-299 KSKFACLLLININT
+299 KSKFACLLLINIKT
-313 RKAYAYALNNVEVYE
+313 RKAYAYALNNVEVYK
-328 VNPDSKGSQIKP
+328 VNPDSKGSQAEGPGSKGNQIKP
-340 IGGQK
+340 IGGQ
-345 NDYGNREYTITYSTT
+345 NDYGNQEYAITYSTT

-365 SNLINVFNKFLNDI
+365 SNLINVFKQFLNDI
-379 DHKPKARTLK
+379 DH
-389 EAKITSLRFDNES
+389 KITSLRFDNES
-402 AVKSKQFQTML
+402 AIKSKSFQTML
-413 RNNGITFV
+413 RNNGIKFV

-486 NNSPELEQ
+486 NEHPELEQ

-554 VQNMRNNK
+554 VQNTRNNK

-570 IYDI
+570 IYDLA

>member
-1 MTNLSNFDPFLDW
+1 MMNLSNSGPNELNW

-19 DNAVVLKKG
+19 DDSVVLKKG
-28 TDKSLYM
+28 TDKRKYM

-64 NDYIYIT
+64 NEYIYEK
-71 DDNNYDYGRKLFSI
+71 DNYSNDYEIKMFSI
-85 NDDCKIN
+85 NDNCKIN

-113 LLAMTLSES
+113 
-122 KINLKQLNDYPIY
+122 IDLKQLNEYPIY
-135 YNYIINLINKQKRKI
+135 YEYINNLINEQKRKI
-150 DESEQLMNK
+150 VDSEQLMNK
-159 LKEYIMMNQNKDKTL
+159 LKEYIMMNPKMDKIL
-174 LRFDLHSKKEYNKLL
+174 LKFELEHKGFNKLIPN
-189 DKHKIELDDYIKKPR
+189 HMNEINNFIKGVQNT
-204 KVKTITIKKNEAN
+204 KVKTITIKKNE
-217 FIGPDSKGGQ
+217 
-227 DITDFLKNPP
+227 DINDFLQNPP

-252 DRKPSDYEIQLLNVH
+252 NRKPNDYEIQLLNIH

-284 YSRIPGG
+284 YSRVPGG

-313 RKAYAYALNNVEVYE
+313 RKAYAYALNNVEVE
-328 VNPDSKGSQIKP
+328 P
-340 IGGQK
+340 IGGQ
-345 NDYGNREYTITYSTT
+345 NDYGNQEYTITYSTT

-365 SNLINVFNKFLNDI
+365 TNLINVFKQFLNDV
-379 DHKPKARTLK
+379 DH
-389 EAKITSLRFDNES
+389 KITSLRFDNES

-413 RNNGITFV
+413 RNNKIKFV

-458 NKVLN
+458 NKVIN

-486 NNSPELEQ
+486 NEHPELEQ

-520 ICKVYQPFDKFKK
+520 ICKVYQPFEKFKK

-554 VQNMRNNK
+554 VQNTRNNK

>member
-1 MTNLSNFDPFLDW
+1 MMNLSNSGPNVLNNDW

-19 DNAVVLKKG
+19 DNAVVLRKG
-28 TDKSLYM
+28 TDKRIYM

-50 TFDIYKAMDLKLKY
+50 TFNEYKAMDLKLKY
-64 NDYIYIT
+64 NDYIYVKY
-71 DDNNYDYGRKLFSI
+71 DDDYKSRLFSI
-85 NDDCKIN
+85 NNDCKIN

-104 TFTNEELNK
+104 TFTNEGLN
-113 LLAMTLSES
+113 
-122 KINLKQLNDYPIY
+122 KINLEQLNDYPIY
-135 YNYIINLINKQKRKI
+135 YNYITNLINKQKRKI
-150 DESEQLMNK
+150 DESEQLMNE
-159 LKEYIMMNQNKDKTL
+159 LKNYVLMNPNRDKTL
-174 LRFDLHSKKEYNKLL
+174 LKIDLRNKGFDKLL
-189 DKHKIELDDYIKKPR
+189 NNHKIELDDYINNKR
-204 KVKTITIKKNEAN
+204 KIKTITIKKNE
-217 FIGPDSKGGQ
+217 
-227 DITDFLKNPP
+227 DINDFLQNPP

-252 DRKPSDYEIQLLNVH
+252 NRKPSDYEIQLLNVH

-313 RKAYAYALNNVEVYE
+313 RKAYAYALNNVKVE
-328 VNPDSKGSQIKP
+328 P
-340 IGGQK
+340 IGGQ
-345 NDYGNREYTITYSTT
+345 NEEYTITYSTT

-365 SNLINVFNKFLNDI
+365 TNLINVFKQFLNDI
-379 DHKPKARTLK
+379 DH
-389 EAKITSLRFDNES
+389 KITSLRFDNES

-413 RNNGITFV
+413 RNNDIKFIS
-421 PVVEGSHTSLSLID
+421 VVEGSHTSLSLID

-486 NNSPELEQ
+486 NEHPELEQ

-502 YNKQLKVLHPEIE
+502 LSNL
-515 LQVGQ
+515 
-520 ICKVYQPFDKFKK
+520 
-533 RRRLLKKDYYKIVN
+533 
-547 KTGNIYT
+547 
-554 VQNMRNNK
+554 
-562 KIDVPRYF
+562 
-570 IYDI
+570 

>member
-1 MTNLSNFDPFLDW
+1 MMNDEW

-19 DNAVVLKKG
+19 DDSVVLKKG
-28 TDKSLYM
+28 TDKRIYM

-50 TFDIYKAMDLKLKY
+50 TFNEYKAMDVKLKY
-64 NDYIYIT
+64 DEYIYVKY
-71 DDNNYDYGRKLFSI
+71 DDYYSTELFSI
-85 NDDCKIN
+85 NNHCKIN
-92 VLMKK
+92 MLMKK

-113 LLAMTLSES
+113 INLSE
-122 KINLKQLNDYPIY
+122 LNDYPIY
-135 YNYIINLINKQKRKI
+135 YNYIINLINNQKRKI
-150 DESEQLMNK
+150 DESEQIMNK
-159 LKEYIMMNQNKDKTL
+159 LKEYVLMNQNMDKTL
-174 LRFDLHSKKEYNKLL
+174 LKFDLEGKKEYNKLIPN
-189 DKHKIELDDYIKKPR
+189 HKIELCNYINNGRKKS
-204 KVKTITIKKNEAN
+204 KTITIKKNE
-217 FIGPDSKGGQ
+217 
-227 DITDFLKNPP
+227 DINDFLQNPP

-252 DRKPSDYEIQLLNVH
+252 NRKPSDYETQLLNVH

-284 YSRIPGG
+284 YSRVPGG

-313 RKAYAYALNNVEVYE
+313 RKAYAYALNNVE
-328 VNPDSKGSQIKP
+328 IKP
-340 IGGQK
+340 IGGQ
-345 NDYGNREYTITYSTT
+345 NDYGNNIYTIIYSTT

-365 SNLINVFNKFLNDI
+365 TNLINVFNQFLNDI
-379 DHKPKARTLK
+379 DH
-389 EAKITSLRFDNES
+389 KITSLRFDNES

-413 RNNGITFV
+413 QNNNIKFV

-435 RLCRTIRDISYNMGI
+435 RLCRTIRDLSYNMGI

-486 NNSPELEQ
+486 NEHPELEQ

-554 VQNMRNNK
+554 VQNTRNNK

>member
-1 MTNLSNFDPFLDW
+1 MMNLSNSGQSVLDW

-19 DNAVVLKKG
+19 DDSVVLRKG
-28 TDKSLYM
+28 TDKRIYM

-50 TFDIYKAMDLKLKY
+50 SFDIYKSVDLKLQY
-64 NDYIYIT
+64 NEYIYIT
-71 DDNNYDYGRKLFSI
+71 DDDNYDYKTKIFSI

-104 TFTNEELNK
+104 TFTNEGLN
-113 LLAMTLSES
+113 
-122 KINLKQLNDYPIY
+122 KINLEQLNEYPIY
-135 YNYIINLINKQKRKI
+135 YNYIIKLINEQKRKI
-150 DESEQLMNK
+150 VESEQLMNE
-159 LKEYIMMNQNKDKTL
+159 LKKYVLMNPNKDKTL
-174 LRFDLHSKKEYNKLL
+174 LKIDLRNKGFDKLL
-189 DKHKIELDDYIKKPR
+189 NNHKIELDDYINNKR
-204 KVKTITIKKNEAN
+204 KIKTITIKKNE
-217 FIGPDSKGGQ
+217 
-227 DITDFLKNPP
+227 DINDFLQNPP

-252 DRKPSDYEIQLLNVH
+252 DRKPNDYEIQLLNVH
-267 EPQFNIRKQIKN
+267 EPYFNVRKQIKN

-313 RKAYAYALNNVEVYE
+313 RKAYAYALNNVEVNK
-328 VNPDSKGSQIKP
+328 VNPDSKGSQIEP
-340 IGGQK
+340 IKGQ
-345 NDYGNREYTITYSTT
+345 NEIYTITYSTT

-365 SNLINVFNKFLNDI
+365 TNLINVFKQFLNDI
-379 DHKPKARTLK
+379 NH
-389 EAKITSLRFDNES
+389 KITSLRFDNES

-413 RNNGITFV
+413 RNNGIKFI

-463 VYNNMYHSSLSK
+463 IYNNMYHSTLSK

-486 NNSPELEQ
+486 NDNPELEQ

-554 VQNMRNNK
+554 VQNTRNNK

>member
-1 MTNLSNFDPFLDW
+1 MMNLSNSGPTVMDW

-19 DNAVVLKKG
+19 DNAVVLRKG
-28 TDKSLYM
+28 TDKRIYM

-50 TFDIYKAMDLKLKY
+50 TFDIYKAMNLKLKY
-64 NDYIYIT
+64 NDYIYST
-71 DDNNYDYGRKLFSI
+71 DDDNYYYKTTLFSI
-85 NDDCKIN
+85 NNDCKIN

-97 LNKQIPQ
+97 LNNQIPQ
-104 TFTNEELNK
+104 IFTNEELNK
-113 LLAMTLSES
+113 IDLS
-122 KINLKQLNDYPIY
+122 QLNDYPIY

-150 DESEQLMNK
+150 DESEKLMNE
-159 LKEYIMMNQNKDKTL
+159 LKEYVLMNRNRDKTL
-174 LRFDLHSKKEYNKLL
+174 LKFDLHEKKEYDKLL
-189 DKHKIELDDYIKKPR
+189 PNHKIKLDNYINESR
-204 KVKTITIKKNEAN
+204 KIKTITIKKNE
-217 FIGPDSKGGQ
+217 
-227 DITDFLKNPP
+227 DINDFLQNPP

-252 DRKPSDYEIQLLNVH
+252 NRKPSDYEIQLLNVH
-267 EPQFNIRKQIKN
+267 EPQFNVRKQIKK

-284 YSRIPGG
+284 YSRVPGG

-313 RKAYAYALNNVEVYE
+313 RKAYAYALNNVEVYK

-340 IGGQK
+340 IGGQ
-345 NDYGNREYTITYSTT
+345 NDYGIQVYEINPGSKGSQEYTITYSTT

-365 SNLINVFNKFLNDI
+365 SNLINVFKQFLNDI
-379 DHKPKARTLK
+379 DH
-389 EAKITSLRFDNES
+389 KITSLRFDNES

-413 RNNGITFV
+413 RNNGIKFV

-458 NKVLN
+458 NKVIN

-486 NNSPELEQ
+486 NEHPELEQ

-554 VQNMRNNK
+554 VQNTRNNK

>member
-1 MTNLSNFDPFLDW
+1 MMNLSNSDPSLDW

-19 DNAVVLKKG
+19 DDSVVLRKG
-28 TDKSLYM
+28 TDKKIYM

-50 TFDIYKAMDLKLKY
+50 TFDIYKSMDLKLKY
-64 NDYIYIT
+64 NEYIYEKD
-71 DDNNYDYGRKLFSI
+71 DDNYKNTLFSI
-85 NDDCKIN
+85 NNNCKIN

-113 LLAMTLSES
+113 IKPKARAPKETNVS
-122 KINLKQLNDYPIY
+122 QLNDYPIY
-135 YNYIINLINKQKRKI
+135 YNYINNLINEQKRKI
-150 DESEQLMNK
+150 DESEQLMNE
-159 LKEYIMMNQNKDKTL
+159 LKEYILMNPNRDKTL
-174 LRFDLHSKKEYNKLL
+174 LKFDLEHKGFNKLIPN
-189 DKHKIELDDYIKKPR
+189 HMNEINNFIKSVQST
-204 KVKTITIKKNEAN
+204 KVKTITIKKNE
-217 FIGPDSKGGQ
+217 
-227 DITDFLKNPP
+227 DINDFLQNPP

-252 DRKPSDYEIQLLNVH
+252 NRKPSDYEIQLLNVH
-267 EPQFNIRKQIKN
+267 EPYFNVRKQIKN

-313 RKAYAYALNNVEVYE
+313 RKAYAYALNNVE
-328 VNPDSKGSQIKP
+328 IKP
-340 IGGQK
+340 IGGQ
-345 NDYGNREYTITYSTT
+345 NDYGSKVYEINPGSKGNQEYTITYSTT

-365 SNLINVFNKFLNDI
+365 SNLINVFKQFLNDI
-379 DHKPKARTLK
+379 DH
-389 EAKITSLRFDNES
+389 KITSLRFDNES

-413 RNNGITFV
+413 RNNGIKFV

-435 RLCRTIRDISYNMGI
+435 RLCRTIRDISYNTKI

-458 NKVLN
+458 NKILN

-475 ILGKKITPNEV
+475 MLGKKITPNEV
-486 NNSPELEQ
+486 NEHPELEQ

-554 VQNMRNNK
+554 VQNVRNNK

>member
-1 MTNLSNFDPFLDW
+1 MINDEW

-19 DNAVVLKKG
+19 DESVVLKKG
-28 TDKSLYM
+28 TDKRLYM

-50 TFDIYKAMDLKLKY
+50 TFDIFKAMKLKLKY
-64 NDYIYIT
+64 NDYIYLKD
-71 DDNNYDYGRKLFSI
+71 DDNFNPRTILFSI
-85 NDDCKIN
+85 NNDCKIN

-104 TFTNEELNK
+104 IFTNEELNK
-113 LLAMTLSES
+113 
-122 KINLKQLNDYPIY
+122 INIKQLNDYQIY
-135 YNYIINLINKQKRKI
+135 YNYITNLINEQKRKI
-150 DESEQLMNK
+150 DESKQLMDE
-159 LKEYIMMNQNKDKTL
+159 LKKYIMMNPNKDKTL
-174 LRFDLHSKKEYNKLL
+174 IKLELEHKGFNKLL
-189 DKHKIELDDYIKKPR
+189 PNHMDEINNYIKNVQST
-204 KVKTITIKKNEAN
+204 KVKTISIKKNDE
-217 FIGPDSKGGQ
+217 ID
-227 DITDFLKNPP
+227 DFLQNPP

-252 DRKPSDYEIQLLNVH
+252 DRKPNDYETQLLNVH
-267 EPQFNIRKQIKN
+267 EPHFNIHKQIKK

-313 RKAYAYALNNVEVYE
+313 RKAYAYGLNNVEIE
-328 VNPDSKGSQIKP
+328 PK
-340 IGGQK
+340 GGQK
-345 NDYGNREYTITYSTT
+345 NDYGTEEYTITYSTT

-365 SNLINVFNKFLNDI
+365 NNLINVFKQFLNDI
-379 DHKPKARTLK
+379 DH
-389 EAKITSLRFDNES
+389 EITSLRFDNES

-413 RNNGITFV
+413 RNNGIKFV

-458 NKVLN
+458 NKILN

-475 ILGKKITPNEV
+475 MLGKKITPNEL
-486 NNSPELEQ
+486 NDHPELEQ

-533 RRRLLKKDYYKIVN
+533 RRKLLKKDYYKIVN

-554 VQNMRNNK
+554 VQNVRNNK

>member
-1 MTNLSNFDPFLDW
+1 MMNLSELDW

-19 DNAVVLKKG
+19 DDSVVLKKG
-28 TDKSLYM
+28 TNERLYM
-35 LNDEHKTPF
+35 LNDQHKTPF

-50 TFDIYKAMDLKLKY
+50 TFDIYKAMDLELKY
-64 NDYIYIT
+64 NEYIYNEDRDYGDYI
-71 DDNNYDYGRKLFSI
+71 RKMFSI
-85 NDDCKIN
+85 NDNCKIN

-97 LNKQIPQ
+97 LNKQIQQ
-104 TFTNEELNK
+104 TFTYEELNK
-113 LLAMTLSES
+113 
-122 KINLKQLNDYPIY
+122 INMSQLNDYPIY
-135 YNYIINLINKQKRKI
+135 YKYITNLINKQKRKI
-150 DESEQLMNK
+150 DESEQLMNE
-159 LKEYIMMNQNKDKTL
+159 LKEYIMMNPKMDKIL
-174 LRFDLHSKKEYNKLL
+174 LEFELEHKGFNKLIPN
-189 DKHKIELDDYIKKPR
+189 HMNKINNFIKSVQST
-204 KVKTITIKKNEAN
+204 KVKTITIKKNDE
-217 FIGPDSKGGQ
+217 ID
-227 DITDFLKNPP
+227 DFLQNPP

-267 EPQFNIRKQIKN
+267 EPHFNIRKQIKK

-313 RKAYAYALNNVEVYE
+313 RKAYAYALNNVE
-328 VNPDSKGSQIKP
+328 IKP
-340 IGGQK
+340 IGQK
-345 NDYGNREYTITYSTT
+345 NDYGNQEYMITYSTI

-365 SNLINVFNKFLNDI
+365 SNLINVFKQFLNDI
-379 DHKPKARTLK
+379 DH
-389 EAKITSLRFDNES
+389 KITSLRFDNES
-402 AVKSKQFQTML
+402 AVKSKSFQTML
-413 RNNGITFV
+413 QNNGIKFV
-421 PVVEGSHTSLSLID
+421 PVVENSHTSLSLID

-458 NKVLN
+458 NKVLDI
-463 VYNNMYHSSLSK
+463 YNNMFHSSLSK
-475 ILGKKITPNEV
+475 ILNKKITPNEV
-486 NNSPELEQ
+486 NEHPELEQ

-502 YNKQLKVLHPEIE
+502 YNKQLKVLHPEIDLE
-515 LQVGQ
+515 IGQ

-554 VQNMRNNK
+554 VQNTRNNK

-570 IYDI
+570 IYDL